1 MEDKILI
8 INVLA
13 TTKITNVSDLVKK
26 KKNRLW
32 SKNIRR
38 WKKNILT
45 IWLYQVYN
53 WYTLFRGKKQKL
65 VNEFDISGISKITL
79 I

>member
-26 KKNRLW
+26 KKTDYEVKI
-32 SKNIRR
+32 SDVE
-38 WKKNILT
+38 KKI
-45 IWLYQVYN
+45 
-53 WYTLFRGKKQKL
+53 F
-65 VNEFDISGISKITL
+65 
-79 I
+79 

>member
-26 KKNRLW
+26 KK
-32 SKNIRR
+32 
-38 WKKNILT
+38 
-45 IWLYQVYN
+45 
-53 WYTLFRGKKQKL
+53 KQIMK
-65 VNEFDISGISKITL
+65 
-79 I
+79 

>member
-26 KKNRLW
+26 KKKTDYEVKI
-32 SKNIRR
+32 SDVE
-38 WKKNILT
+38 KK
-45 IWLYQVYN
+45 
-53 WYTLFRGKKQKL
+53 LF
-65 VNEFDISGISKITL
+65 
-79 I
+79 